1 MTGTTLDLERTEI
14 MGTLKQALYKGT
26 EKAADESPFIIA
38 EMSGNHNSSLERA
51 LRMVD
56 IAAEMGADAV
66 KLQTFKPETMTIDVK
81 KEGFTVTSEKSL
93 WKGRELFGL
102 FKEAQTA
109 WEWHKPIFE
118 RAKERGILC
127 FSSAFDESSVDFLE
141 GLDAPA
147 YKIASFECTDIPLI
161 RYAAQTGK
169 PLIIST
175 GMASLGE
182 IEDAVN
188 AARDAGCQNLTLLKC
203 TSTYPASPETTNLLT
218 IPHMRGLFNCDIGLS
233 DHTLGIGA
241 SVAATALGA
250 TVIEKHY
257 TIARADGGVDSA
269 FSLEPHEFAS
279 MVVETKVACAAL
291 GTVRYGATEA
301 ESHARSKRRSL
312 YVTEDMAK
320 GDILTKE
327 NLRRIRPGLG
337 LPPKFY
343 EEFLGRRVNKDVEKG
358 TPLTFDLFG

>member
-1 MTGTTLDLERTEI
+1 MA
-14 MGTLKQALYKGT
+14 TLKKALCKEMVDG
-26 EKAADESPFIIA
+26 DRSPFIIA

-56 IAAEMGADAV
+56 IAAEVGADAV
-66 KLQTFKPETMTIDVK
+66 KLQTFKPETMTIDSR
-81 KEGFTVTSEKSL
+81 KEGFVVTAEKSL

-109 WEWHKPIFE
+109 WEWHVPIFE

-141 GLDAPA
+141 SLNAPA
-147 YKIASFECTDIPLI
+147 YKIASFECTDVPLI
-161 RYAAQTGK
+161 RYVAQTGK

-182 IEDAVN
+182 IEDAVG
-188 AARDAGCQNLTLLKC
+188 AARDGGCTNLTLLKC
-203 TSTYPASPETTNLLT
+203 TSTYPASPETTNLST
-218 IPHMRGLFNCDIGLS
+218 IPHMRSLFNCDVGLS

-241 SVAATALGA
+241 AVAATALGA

-257 TIARADGGVDSA
+257 TIARSDGGVDSA
-269 FSLEPHEFAS
+269 FSLEPDEFAS
-279 MVVETKVACAAL
+279 MVAETKVAAAAL
-291 GTVRYGATEA
+291 GSIQYGATPE
-301 ESHARSKRRSL
+301 EQHARLKRRSL
-312 YVTEDMAK
+312 YITQDMSK
-320 GDILTKE
+320 GDVITKN

-343 EEFLGRRVNKDVEKG
+343 DSFLGKKVAKDVEKG
-358 TPLTFDLFG
+358 TPLTFDLLG